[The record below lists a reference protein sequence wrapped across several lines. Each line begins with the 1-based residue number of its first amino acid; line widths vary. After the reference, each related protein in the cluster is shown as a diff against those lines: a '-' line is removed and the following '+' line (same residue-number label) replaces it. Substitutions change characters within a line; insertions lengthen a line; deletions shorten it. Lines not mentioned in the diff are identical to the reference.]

1 MTDKS
6 RGIRG
11 HPSRILDGEACC
23 RMGPGASERLS
34 CGYPLPIVEHHEAV
48 AIFRA
53 RRAS

>member
-1 MTDKS
+1 VVARS

-34 CGYPLPIVEHHEAV
+34 CVYPSSGRFGP
-48 AIFRA
+48 FWG
-53 RRAS
+53 